1 MNFLKRY
8 VIPRL
13 IQYIVVIFI
22 GVTVV
27 FLVPRFTP
35 LDPVVTVL
43 NRMTAY
49 GAQYLDPSAIEKLKE
64 TMMELYGLKGS
75 LLTQY
80 VNFWKRLFKGDFGP
94 SLSIFPTPVISII
107 MNSLPWTAGLLIT
120 VALLSWI
127 IGNILGGLAG
137 YYSDKKWAKMMAVIA
152 MSIYPIP
159 YYIMALVL
167 LILLAYLIPIFP
179 MTGAYSVG
187 LVPSF
192 SFEFVLNVIKHA
204 FLPALSLILIG
215 IGWWFLSMRS
225 LTSTIVSEDYVVF
238 AETMGLPSSKIL
250 FQYVMRNALLPQITN
265 LALQIGGIFSGSLIT
280 ETVFSYP
287 GLGQMLYM
295 AINNGDFNLIMGIA
309 VFSIVGIATAA
320 LLIDLLY
327 PLFDPRVRY
336 R

>member
-1 MNFLKRY
+1 MNLLKRY
-8 VIPRL
+8 IIPRL
-13 IQYIVVIFI
+13 IQYFIVIFI

-43 NRMTAY
+43 NRMTSY

-75 LLTQY
+75 IWEQY
-80 VNFWKRLFKGDFGP
+80 LNFWKRLFKGDFGP

-107 MNSLPWTAGLLIT
+107 ANSLPWTAGLLVV
-120 VALLSWI
+120 VAILSWI
-127 IGNILGGLAG
+127 IRNILGGIAG
-137 YYSDKKWAKMMAVIA
+137 YYADRRWSKVMSIVA

-167 LILLAYLIPIFP
+167 LILFAYIFPIFP
-179 MTGAYSVG
+179 MVGGYSIG
-187 LVPSF
+187 LTPSF
-192 SFEFVLNVIKHA
+192 SLEFIFNVIKHA

-225 LTSTIVSEDYVVF
+225 LTSTIVAEDFVTY
-238 AETMGLPSSKIL
+238 AEVMGIPSRKIL
-250 FQYVMRNALLPQITN
+250 FQYVMRNGLLPQITN

-287 GLGQMLYM
+287 GLGQLLYM

-309 VFSIVGIATAA
+309 VLSIIGIATSA

>member
-1 MNFLKRY
+1 MNLLKRY
-8 VIPRL
+8 IIPRL
-13 IQYIVVIFI
+13 IQYFIVIFI

-43 NRMTAY
+43 NRMTSY

-75 LLTQY
+75 IWEQY
-80 VNFWKRLFKGDFGP
+80 LKFWMRLFKGDFGP

-107 MNSLPWTAGLLIT
+107 ANSLPWTAGLLVV
-120 VALLSWI
+120 VAILSWI
-127 IGNILGGLAG
+127 IGNILGGIAG
-137 YYSDKKWAKMMAVIA
+137 YYADRRWSKVMSIVA

-167 LILLAYLIPIFP
+167 LILFAYIFPIFP
-179 MTGAYSVG
+179 MVGGYSIG
-187 LVPSF
+187 LTPSF
-192 SFEFVLNVIKHA
+192 SLEFIFNVIKHA

-225 LTSTIVSEDYVVF
+225 LTSTIVAEDFVTY
-238 AETMGLPSSKIL
+238 AEVMGIPSRKIL

-287 GLGQMLYM
+287 GLGQLLYM

-309 VFSIVGIATAA
+309 VLSIIGIATAA

>member
-1 MNFLKRY
+1 MNLLKRY
-8 VIPRL
+8 IIPRL
-13 IQYIVVIFI
+13 IQYFIVIFI

-43 NRMTAY
+43 NRMTSY
-49 GAQYLDPSAIEKLKE
+49 GAQYLDPSAIEKLKD

-75 LLTQY
+75 IWEQY
-80 VNFWKRLFKGDFGP
+80 LGFWKRLFKGDFGP

-107 MNSLPWTAGLLIT
+107 ANSLPWTAGLLVV
-120 VALLSWI
+120 VAILSWV
-127 IGNILGGLAG
+127 IGNILGGIAG
-137 YYSDKKWAKMMAVIA
+137 YYADKKWSKFMSIIA

-167 LILLAYLIPIFP
+167 LILFAYIFPIFP
-179 MTGAYSVG
+179 MVGGYSIG
-187 LVPSF
+187 LTPSL
-192 SFEFVLNVIKHA
+192 SLEFIFNVIKHA
-204 FLPALSLILIG
+204 TLPALSLILIG

-225 LTSTIVSEDYVVF
+225 LTSTIVAEDFVTY
-238 AETMGLPSSKIL
+238 AEVMGIPSRKIL
-250 FQYVMRNALLPQITN
+250 FQYVMRNGLLPQITN

-287 GLGQMLYM
+287 GLGQLLYM

-309 VFSIVGIATAA
+309 VLSIIGIATAA
-320 LLIDLLY
+320 LVIDLLY